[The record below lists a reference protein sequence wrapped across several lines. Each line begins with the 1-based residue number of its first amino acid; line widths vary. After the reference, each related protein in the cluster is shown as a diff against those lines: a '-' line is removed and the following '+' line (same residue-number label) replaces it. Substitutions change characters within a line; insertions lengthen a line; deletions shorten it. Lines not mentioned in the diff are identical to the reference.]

1 MGRLRYF
8 YEATFFIILLALAGC
23 SDDVEQRETTTEVP
37 VELNAEN
44 RFLSAPFLQ
53 MPARDS
59 VKVVWFTS
67 FEGRDH
73 TLHYADE
80 NTASAETLKMSR
92 MMEDAQSNQ
101 LGREYEQPTRR
112 DVFRH
117 EATARNLTPAR
128 VDYYV
133 TSVDANGHT
142 HKSETFTLAPAP
154 LTDQPLKILL
164 TSDLQLKKNAPANYQ
179 KVVETVGVPDAV
191 FFAGDLVNVPDR
203 ASEWFDNASE
213 NAPSFFPSLQGR
225 YQQYRP
231 GFAYNGGEILQHA
244 PLFATIGNHEVMGRF
259 TFDEAADDT
268 DYSLGGAFN
277 APQPEWYARV
287 AYEQVKDRVNP
298 TGDAAIKAHWIADQS
313 HNQQSYRELFTFPD
327 DSPGGEDF
335 YAIAFGDVFLIS
347 MNVSRIWRGWNVG
360 DDQSGKFKE
369 AVSNLDKPDAWGFGE
384 FLFERFD
391 KESEQYAWLEGVLES
406 DAFKQAR
413 YKVVMAHQGVFGLG
427 DNTLPVLAQP
437 LMQLVETINGT
448 ESITELTFPLSDA
461 QWTNQV
467 QPLLA
472 SDTLTEIR
480 YQYPLEQD
488 IWRRDIEPLLVENGV
503 DLVHIGHSH
512 LWNRAQVGGMHYLET
527 SNVGNSYGAYYEDP
541 NGVYTNDVRASYA
554 NFWDDV
560 NGPNPRWRIE
570 DYPPSGDPQGREM
583 ITPNI
588 ASPMS
593 RVNENYGPLPF
604 VASNELSVFSI
615 LDTGTGTVKS
625 YVFDPSNLD
634 GEVELF
640 DEFSLAN

>member
-1 MGRLRYF
+1 MVHLKT
-8 YEATFFIILLALAGC
+8 ATEIERIRTSCRIAADAMLAVSEELKPG
-23 SDDVEQRETTTEVP
+23 VTTLYLDQVADQYIRSQ
-37 VELNAEN
+37 NAV
-44 RFLSAPFLQ
+44 A
-53 MPARDS
+53 
-59 VKVVWFTS
+59 
-67 FEGRDH
+67 
-73 TLHYADE
+73 
-80 NTASAETLKMSR
+80 
-92 MMEDAQSNQ
+92 
-101 LGREYEQPTRR
+101 
-112 DVFRH
+112 
-117 EATARNLTPAR
+117 
-128 VDYYV
+128 
-133 TSVDANGHT
+133 SVDANGHT

-427 DNTLPVLAQP
+427 DNTLTLLGSIVIGFDGGARWEDKEAGSDSNSAFNFSSLQVGDFVEVRVVEVPATDP
-437 LMQLVETINGT
+437 TAEDELVATRIERDDPDEIEVEGT
-448 ESITELTFPLSDA
+448 VAIGDA
-461 QWTNQV
+461 IAG
-467 QPLLA
+467 LLA
-472 SDTLTEIR
+472 
-480 YQYPLEQD
+480 
-488 IWRRDIEPLLVENGV
+488 
-503 DLVHIGHSH
+503 
-512 LWNRAQVGGMHYLET
+512 
-527 SNVGNSYGAYYEDP
+527 
-541 NGVYTNDVRASYA
+541 
-554 NFWDDV
+554 
-560 NGPNPRWRIE
+560 
-570 DYPPSGDPQGREM
+570 
-583 ITPNI
+583 
-588 ASPMS
+588 
-593 RVNENYGPLPF
+593 
-604 VASNELSVFSI
+604 
-615 LDTGTGTVKS
+615 
-625 YVFDPSNLD
+625 
-634 GEVELF
+634 
-640 DEFSLAN
+640 